1 MSWLTD
7 WGPLAEACLY
17 FGVASTLDCCDNK
30 KTVLDNKK
38 VVSVTGS
45 TERLNITKIEKH

>member
-17 FGVASTLDCCDNK
+17 FGVASTLDCFDNK
-30 KTVLDNKK
+30 KILLNKK
-38 VVSVTGS
+38 VVSITGS